1 MEKKYLIVIFTF
13 VLIALTNCSF
23 SQYSI
28 GGGASSFLGL
38 NNSIQRFGLNA
49 FVEIPR
55 TKSNTL
61 MIRAAYMLPVVD
73 AQDVMVSGNGDPG
86 VPAMADATVETKT
99 SYFAIDGGSRFY
111 FINDYDLGFAMFA
124 GGYIKG
130 ILSSYSAKY
139 RMKGNENIDDF
150 EIYDDYNGAVP
161 LTGYDRK
168 FSVLF
173 AFGGTIGA
181 KYQLIRGALV
191 FDLGIEIIT
200 RLMDP
205 SAILGNEISP
215 LSLNLNLAYRFDWY

>member
-1 MEKKYLIVIFTF
+1 MEKRYFIGFFTI

-28 GGGASSFLGL
+28 GGGVSSFLGL
-38 NNSIQRFGLNA
+38 NNPISRFGLNA

-55 TKSNTL
+55 TSTNTL
-61 MIRAAYMLPVVD
+61 MIRAAYMLPNKNTE
-73 AQDVMVSGNGDPG
+73 DVTVSGNGAPG
-86 VPAMADATVETKT
+86 VPAQAEAIVEAKT

-111 FINDYDLGFAMFA
+111 FINDYDLGFSMFA
-124 GGYIKG
+124 GGYLKG
-130 ILSSYSAKY
+130 ILSSYSAQY
-139 RMKGNENIDDF
+139 RMKGGENV
-150 EIYDDYNGAVP
+150 DDYVTSGYPSAP
-161 LTGYDRK
+161 LTGYDRQ

-200 RLMDP
+200 RLLDP